1 MFQYPRKRFSDGGI
15 EVSMVAFQAVDPGSI
30 PGHRKI
36 KILIQ
41 FGLVFLKKKQSS
53 LPGIEP
59 GIFCFPSLTDRR
71 QTRYP
76 LRHRPLQVP
85 QGS

>member
-36 KILIQ
+36 KILME
-41 FGLVFLKKKQSS
+41 FGLVFLKKSN
-53 LPGIEP
+53 
-59 GIFCFPSLTDRR
+59 RA
-71 QTRYP
+71 Y
-76 LRHRPLQVP
+76 
-85 QGS
+85 QGSNLESSAFHH